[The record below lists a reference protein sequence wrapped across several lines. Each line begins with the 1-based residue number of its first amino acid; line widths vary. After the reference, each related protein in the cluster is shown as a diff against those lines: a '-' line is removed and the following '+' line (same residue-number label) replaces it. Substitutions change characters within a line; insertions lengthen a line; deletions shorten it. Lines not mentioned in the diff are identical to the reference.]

1 MGFPWAEAIGGAAN
15 LGSSALSAYFG
26 WKHQKEAMQNR
37 HQWEVSDM
45 RKAGLNPILSGTGG
59 SGAPGNAPTIVAPDI
74 AGAFKSGAETST
86 QHSEKN
92 LKDALEKQTY
102 VQNSAL
108 QADAGLKRAQ
118 AVASDS
124 SSNLMWSQTKGQEIA
139 NKIQEE
145 NLKQA
150 KFMTQNSAIASEK
163 QKLAFDYMKEHSSA
177 WKFGQW
183 MNLINPFNS
192 TAPITNSAVGAAH
205 LAK

>member
-15 LGSSALSAYFG
+15 IGSSALSAYFG
-26 WKHQKEAMQNR
+26 WKHQKEVMKNR
-37 HQWEVSDM
+37 HQWEVEDM
-45 RKAGLNPILSGTGG
+45 RKAGLNPILSATGG
-59 SGAPGNAPTIVAPDI
+59 SGAPGNAPTIVAPDV
-74 AGAFKSGAETST
+74 AGAMKSGAEAST
-86 QHSEKN
+86 QHSEKS

-118 AVASDS
+118 AVAADS
-124 SSNLMWSQTKGQEIA
+124 SSNLMWSQTKGQEVA

>member
-1 MGFPWAEAIGGAAN
+1 MGFGLSSAVGAVTN
-15 LGSSALSAYFG
+15 LGSSAFASYVN
-26 WKHQKEAMQNR
+26 WKHQKEVMQNR
-37 HQWEVSDM
+37 HQWEVDDM
-45 RKAGLNPILSGTGG
+45 RKAGLNPILSATGG
-59 SGAPGNAPTIVAPDI
+59 SGAGGNAPTIVAPDL
-74 AGAFKSGAETST
+74 AGAMKSGAETET

-118 AVASDS
+118 SVAADS

-150 KFMTQNSAIASEK
+150 QFQTQNSAIAAQK
-163 QKLAFDYMKEHSSA
+163 QRMVFDYMKDHSGA

-192 TAPITNSAVGAAH
+192 SSAAANSAVGAAH

>member
-1 MGFPWAEAIGGAAN
+1 MGFPWAETIGGVFN
-15 LGSSALSAYFG
+15 FGSSALSAYVG

-37 HQWEVSDM
+37 HQWEVEDM
-45 RKAGLNPILSGTGG
+45 RKAGLNPILSAGG
-59 SGAPGNAPTIVAPDI
+59 SGAPGNAPQIVAPDI
-74 AGAFKSGAETST
+74 ASAMKSGAETST

-118 AVASDS
+118 SVAADS

>member
-1 MGFPWAEAIGGAAN
+1 MSGWAAAAGAALN
-15 LGSSALSAYFG
+15 IGSSALSSYFS
-26 WKHQKEAMQNR
+26 WKHQKEVMQNR
-37 HQWEVSDM
+37 HQWEVNDL
-45 RKAGLNPILSGTGG
+45 RKAGLNPILTATGG
-59 SGAPGNAPTIVAPDI
+59 SGAAGNAPIISAPDV
-74 AGAFKSGAETST
+74 AGAMNSAAQADT
-86 QHSEKN
+86 QSSEKK

-102 VQNSAL
+102 IQNSAL
-108 QADAGLKRAQ
+108 QADTGLKRAQ
-118 AVASDS
+118 SVAADS

-150 KFMTQNSAIASEK
+150 QFQTQNSAIAAQK
-163 QKLAFDYMKEHSSA
+163 QKLVFDYMKDHSGA

-192 TAPITNSAVGAAH
+192 SSAAANSAVGAAH

>member
-1 MGFPWAEAIGGAAN
+1 MGFPLAEAIGGAFN

-37 HQWEVSDM
+37 HQWEVADM
-45 RKAGLNPILSGTGG
+45 RKAGLNPILSATGG
-59 SGAPGNAPTIVAPDI
+59 SGAPGNAPQIVAPDL

-118 AVASDS
+118 SVASDS

-150 KFMTQNSAIASEK
+150 KFMTQNSAIASER
-163 QKLAFDYMKEHSSA
+163 QKLVFDYMKEHPGA
-177 WKFGQW
+177 WKFGQF
-183 MNLINPFNS
+183 MQLLNPFGTS
-192 TAPITNSAVGAAH
+192 APVVNSAVGAAH
-205 LAK
+205 LMK

>member
-1 MGFPWAEAIGGAAN
+1 MGFSWSEAIGGAAN
-15 LGSSALSAYFG
+15 LGSSALSAYVG
-26 WKHQKEAMQNR
+26 WKHQKEVMQNR
-37 HQWEVSDM
+37 HQWEVADM
-45 RKAGLNPILSGTGG
+45 RKAGLNPILSATGG
-59 SGAPGNAPTIVAPDI
+59 SGAPGNAPTIVAPDL

-192 TAPITNSAVGAAH
+192 TAPVTNSAVGAAH

>member
-26 WKHQKEAMQNR
+26 WKHQKEVMQNR
-37 HQWEVSDM
+37 HQWEVADM
-45 RKAGLNPILSGTGG
+45 RKAGLNPILSATGG
-59 SGAPGNAPTIVAPDI
+59 SGAPGNAPTIVAPDL

-86 QHSEKN
+86 QHSEKS

-150 KFMTQNSAIASEK
+150 KFMTQNSSISAER
-163 QKLAFDYMKEHSSA
+163 QKMAFDYMKEHSGA
-177 WKFGQW
+177 WSLGQW
-183 MNLINPFNS
+183 MQLLNPFGT
-192 TAPITNSAVGAAH
+192 TAPIVNSAVGAAH

>member
-15 LGSSALSAYFG
+15 LGSSAMAAYFG
-26 WKHQKEAMQNR
+26 WKHQKEVMQNR
-37 HQWEVSDM
+37 HQWEVADM
-45 RKAGLNPILSGTGG
+45 RKAGLNPILSATGG
-59 SGAPGNAPTIVAPDI
+59 SGASGNAPTIVAPDL

-86 QHSEKN
+86 QHSEKS

-150 KFMTQNSAIASEK
+150 KFMTQNSSISAER
-163 QKLAFDYMKEHSSA
+163 QKMAFDYMKEHSGA
-177 WKFGQW
+177 WSLGQW
-183 MNLINPFNS
+183 MQLLNPFGT
-192 TAPITNSAVGAAH
+192 TAPIVNSAVGAAH

>member
-1 MGFPWAEAIGGAAN
+1 MGFSLSEAIGGIAN
-15 LGSSALSAYFG
+15 LGSSAASAYFS

-37 HQWEVSDM
+37 HQWEVNDL
-45 RKAGLNPILSGTGG
+45 RKAGLNPILSAGG
-59 SGAPGNAPTIVAPDI
+59 SGAPGNAPQIVAPDL
-74 AGAFKSGAETST
+74 AGAFKSGAEAST
-86 QHSEKN
+86 QHSEKS

-163 QKLAFDYMKEHSSA
+163 QKLVFDYMKEHSGA

-192 TAPITNSAVGAAH
+192 TAPLTNSAVGAAH

>member
-1 MGFPWAEAIGGAAN
+1 MGFGWAEAIGGAAN
-15 LGSSALSAYFG
+15 FGSSALSSYFS
-26 WKHQKEAMQNR
+26 WKHQKEVMKNR
-37 HQWEVSDM
+37 HQWEVDDL
-45 RKAGLNPILSGTGG
+45 RKAGLNPILSAGG
-59 SGAPGNAPTIVAPDI
+59 SGAAGNAPVISPPDL
-74 AGAFKSGAETST
+74 AGAMKSGAEMST

-118 AVASDS
+118 SVAADS
-124 SSNLMWSQTKGQEIA
+124 SSNLMWSQTKGQEIS

-163 QKLAFDYMKEHSSA
+163 QKLVFDYMKEHSGA

-192 TAPITNSAVGAAH
+192 TAPLTNSAVGAAH

>member
-1 MGFPWAEAIGGAAN
+1 MGFPWAEAIGGVAN

-37 HQWEVSDM
+37 HQWEVADM
-45 RKAGLNPILSGTGG
+45 RKAGLNPILSATGG
-59 SGAPGNAPTIVAPDI
+59 SGTPGNAPPIVAPDL

-118 AVASDS
+118 SVAADS

-192 TAPITNSAVGAAH
+192 TAPLTNSAVGAAH

>member
-1 MGFPWAEAIGGAAN
+1 MGFPWAEAIGGVAN
-15 LGSSALSAYFG
+15 LGSSALSAYVG
-26 WKHQKEAMQNR
+26 WKHQKEVMQNR
-37 HQWEVSDM
+37 HQWEVEDL
-45 RKAGLNPILSGTGG
+45 RKAGLNPILSAGG
-59 SGAPGNAPTIVAPDI
+59 SGASGNAPTIVAPDI
-74 AGAFKSGAETST
+74 AGAMKSGAEAST

-150 KFMTQNSAIASEK
+150 KFMTQNSAIASER
-163 QKLAFDYMKEHSSA
+163 QKLVFDYMKEHSGA

-183 MNLINPFNS
+183 MNLINPFNTS
-192 TAPITNSAVGAAH
+192 SAAANSAVGAAH

>member
-37 HQWEVSDM
+37 HQWEVADM
-45 RKAGLNPILSGTGG
+45 RKAGLNPILSATGG
-59 SGAPGNAPTIVAPDI
+59 SGAPGNAPQIVAPDL

-86 QHSEKN
+86 QHSEKS

-118 AVASDS
+118 SVAADS
-124 SSNLMWSQTKGQEIA
+124 SSNLMWSQTKGQEVA

-192 TAPITNSAVGAAH
+192 TAPLTNSAVGAAH

>member
-1 MGFPWAEAIGGAAN
+1 MGFGWAEAIGGAAN
-15 LGSSALSAYFG
+15 FGSSALSAYVG
-26 WKHQKEAMQNR
+26 WKHQKELMKNR
-37 HQWEVSDM
+37 HQWEVEDM
-45 RKAGLNPILSGTGG
+45 RKAGLNPILSAGG
-59 SGAPGNAPTIVAPDI
+59 SGAPGNAPSVVAPDL
-74 AGAFKSGAETST
+74 AGAMKSGAETST
-86 QHSEKN
+86 QHSEKK

-118 AVASDS
+118 SVAADS
-124 SSNLMWSQTKGQEIA
+124 SSNLMWAQTKGQEVA

-192 TAPITNSAVGAAH
+192 TAPVTNSAIGAAH

>member
-1 MGFPWAEAIGGAAN
+1 MCSSDLFP
-15 LGSSALSAYFG
+15 SHDS
-26 WKHQKEAMQNR
+26 R
-37 HQWEVSDM
+37 EV
-45 RKAGLNPILSGTGG
+45 
-59 SGAPGNAPTIVAPDI
+59 
-74 AGAFKSGAETST
+74 
-86 QHSEKN
+86 
-92 LKDALEKQTY
+92 
-102 VQNSAL
+102 
-108 QADAGLKRAQ
+108 
-118 AVASDS
+118 
-124 SSNLMWSQTKGQEIA
+124 A

-183 MNLINPFNS
+183 MNLINPFNT

>member
-26 WKHQKEAMQNR
+26 WKHQKEVMQNR
-37 HQWEVSDM
+37 HQWEVADM
-45 RKAGLNPILSGTGG
+45 RKAGLNPILSATGG
-59 SGAPGNAPTIVAPDI
+59 SGASGNAPAIVAPDL

-163 QKLAFDYMKEHSSA
+163 QKLVFDYMKEHSGA

>member
-1 MGFPWAEAIGGAAN
+1 MGFGWAEAIGGAAN
-15 LGSSALSAYFG
+15 FGSSALSAYFG
-26 WKHQKEAMQNR
+26 WKHQKEAMKNR
-37 HQWEVSDM
+37 HQWEVEDL
-45 RKAGLNPILSGTGG
+45 RKAGLNPILSAGG
-59 SGAPGNAPTIVAPDI
+59 SGASGNAPPIVAPDL
-74 AGAFKSGAETST
+74 AGAMKSGAETST

-118 AVASDS
+118 SVAADS

-183 MNLINPFNS
+183 MNLINPFNTS
-192 TAPITNSAVGAAH
+192 SAAANSAVGAAH

>member
-1 MGFPWAEAIGGAAN
+1 MAFPWAEAIGGVAN

-26 WKHQKEAMQNR
+26 WKHQKEAMQSR
-37 HQWEVSDM
+37 HQWEVADM
-45 RKAGLNPILSGTGG
+45 RKAGLNPILSATGG
-59 SGAPGNAPTIVAPDI
+59 SGTPGNAPTIVAPDI

-86 QHSEKN
+86 QHSEKS

-118 AVASDS
+118 SVASDS

-163 QKLAFDYMKEHSSA
+163 QKLVFDYMKEHSGA

-192 TAPITNSAVGAAH
+192 TAPVTNSAIGAAH

>member
-1 MGFPWAEAIGGAAN
+1 MGFSLSDAIGGVAN

-26 WKHQKEAMQNR
+26 WKHQKEVMQNR
-37 HQWEVSDM
+37 HQWEVADM
-45 RKAGLNPILSGTGG
+45 RKAGLNPILSATGG

-74 AGAFKSGAETST
+74 AGAMKSSAEAST

-183 MNLINPFNS
+183 MNLINPFNT

>member
-1 MGFPWAEAIGGAAN
+1 MGFLSDAIGGVAN
-15 LGSSALSAYFG
+15 FGSSALSSYVS
-26 WKHQKEAMQNR
+26 WKHQKEVMKNR
-37 HQWEVSDM
+37 HQWEVEDM
-45 RKAGLNPILSGTGG
+45 RKAGLNPILSATGG
-59 SGAPGNAPTIVAPDI
+59 SGVSGNAPQIVAPDI
-74 AGAFKSGAETST
+74 AGAMKSGAETST

-118 AVASDS
+118 SVAADS

-139 NKIQEE
+139 NRIQEE

-163 QKLAFDYMKEHSSA
+163 QKLVFDYMKEHSSA

>member
-1 MGFPWAEAIGGAAN
+1 MGFPWAEAIGGVAN
-15 LGSSALSAYFG
+15 IGSSALSAYFG
-26 WKHQKEAMQNR
+26 WKHQKEVMQNR
-37 HQWEVSDM
+37 HQWEVDDL
-45 RKAGLNPILSGTGG
+45 RKAGLNPILSAIGG

-74 AGAFKSGAETST
+74 AGAMKSGAEAST

-139 NKIQEE
+139 NRIQEE

>member
-1 MGFPWAEAIGGAAN
+1 MGFPWSEAIGGVAN
-15 LGSSALSAYFG
+15 LGSSAMAAYFG

-37 HQWEVSDM
+37 HQWEVADM
-45 RKAGLNPILSGTGG
+45 RKAGLNPILSATGG
-59 SGAPGNAPTIVAPDI
+59 SGAPGNAPTIVAPDL
-74 AGAFKSGAETST
+74 AGAMKSGAEAST
-86 QHSEKN
+86 QRSEKS

-118 AVASDS
+118 SVASDS

-150 KFMTQNSAIASEK
+150 KFMTQNSAIASER
-163 QKLAFDYMKEHSSA
+163 QKLVFDYLKDHPGA
-177 WKFGQW
+177 WKFGQF
-183 MNLINPFNS
+183 MQLLNPFGTS
-192 TAPITNSAVGAAH
+192 APVVNSAVGAAH
-205 LAK
+205 LMK

>member
-1 MGFPWAEAIGGAAN
+1 MGFPWSEAIGGAFN
-15 LGSSALSAYFG
+15 LGSSAVSAYFS
-26 WKHQKEAMQNR
+26 WKHQKEVMQNR
-37 HQWEVSDM
+37 HQWEVADM
-45 RKAGLNPILSGTGG
+45 RKAGLNPILSATGG
-59 SGAPGNAPTIVAPDI
+59 SGAAGNAPVIQAPDI
-74 AGAFKSGAETST
+74 AGAMKSGAETST

-118 AVASDS
+118 SVAADS

-163 QKLAFDYMKEHSSA
+163 QKLVFDYMKEHSSA

-192 TAPITNSAVGAAH
+192 SGSMTNSAVGAAR

>member
-1 MGFPWAEAIGGAAN
+1 MGFPWSEAIGGIAN
-15 LGSSALSAYFG
+15 LGSSAASAYFS

-37 HQWEVSDM
+37 HQWEVADM
-45 RKAGLNPILSGTGG
+45 RKAGLNPILSATGG
-59 SGAPGNAPTIVAPDI
+59 SGTPGNASPIVAPDL

-86 QHSEKN
+86 QHSEKS

-150 KFMTQNSAIASEK
+150 KFMTQNSAISSER
-163 QKLAFDYMKEHSSA
+163 QKMVFDYMKEHSGA
-177 WKFGQW
+177 WSLGQW
-183 MNLINPFNS
+183 LQLLNPFG
-192 TAPITNSAVGAAH
+192 TGAPVVNSAVGAAH

>member
-1 MGFPWAEAIGGAAN
+1 MGFPWTDAIGGALN
-15 LGSSALSAYFG
+15 LASSAASAYTS
-26 WKHQKEAMQNR
+26 WKHQKEVMQNR
-37 HQWEVSDM
+37 HQWEVADM
-45 RKAGLNPILSGTGG
+45 RKAGLNPILSATGG
-59 SGAPGNAPTIVAPDI
+59 SGAGGNAPTIVAPDL
-74 AGAFKSGAETST
+74 AAAMKSGAEAST
-86 QHSEKN
+86 QHSEKS

-163 QKLAFDYMKEHSSA
+163 QKLVFDYMKEHSSA

-192 TAPITNSAVGAAH
+192 TAPLTNSAVGAAH

>member
-1 MGFPWAEAIGGAAN
+1 MGFGWAEAIGGAAN
-15 LGSSALSAYFG
+15 FGSSALSAYVG
-26 WKHQKEAMQNR
+26 WKHQKEVMKNR
-37 HQWEVSDM
+37 HQWEVEDL
-45 RKAGLNPILSGTGG
+45 RKAGLNPILSAGG
-59 SGAPGNAPTIVAPDI
+59 SGASGNAPTIVAPDI
-74 AGAFKSGAETST
+74 AGAMKSGAEAST

-150 KFMTQNSAIASEK
+150 KFMTQNSAIASER
-163 QKLAFDYMKEHSSA
+163 QKLVFDYMKEHSGA

-192 TAPITNSAVGAAH
+192 TAPVTNSAIGAAH

>member
-1 MGFPWAEAIGGAAN
+1 MGFGWAEAIGGAVN
-15 LGSSALSAYFG
+15 FGSSALSAYVG
-26 WKHQKEAMQNR
+26 WKHQKDVMKNR
-37 HQWEVSDM
+37 HQWEVEDLK
-45 RKAGLNPILSGTGG
+45 KAGLNPILSAGG
-59 SGAPGNAPTIVAPDI
+59 QGASGNASAIVPPDI
-74 AGAFKSGAETST
+74 AGAMEAGARTDT
-86 QHSEKN
+86 QHSEKS
-92 LKDALEKQTY
+92 LKDALKDQTY

-118 AVASDS
+118 SVAADS

-150 KFMTQNSAIASEK
+150 KFMTQNSAISSEK
-163 QKLAFDYMKEHSSA
+163 QKMVFDYMKDHKSA
-177 WKFGQW
+177 WSFGQW

-192 TAPITNSAVGAAH
+192 TAPVTNSAVGAAH

>member
-26 WKHQKEAMQNR
+26 WKHQKEVMQNR
-37 HQWEVSDM
+37 HQWEVADM
-45 RKAGLNPILSGTGG
+45 RKAGLNPILSATGG
-59 SGAPGNAPTIVAPDI
+59 SGAPGNAPTIVAPDL
-74 AGAFKSGAETST
+74 AGAFKSGAEAST
-86 QHSEKN
+86 QRSEKS

-150 KFMTQNSAIASEK
+150 KFMTQNSAISSER
-163 QKLAFDYMKEHSSA
+163 QKLVFDYMKEHPGA
-177 WKFGQW
+177 WKFGQF
-183 MNLINPFNS
+183 MQLLNPFGTS
-192 TAPITNSAVGAAH
+192 APVVNSAVGAAH

>member
-1 MGFPWAEAIGGAAN
+1 MGFPWAEAIGGIAN
-15 LGSSALSAYFG
+15 LGSSAASAYFS

-37 HQWEVSDM
+37 HQWEVEDL
-45 RKAGLNPILSGTGG
+45 RKAGLNPILSAGG
-59 SGAPGNAPTIVAPDI
+59 SGASGNAPPIVAPDI
-74 AGAFKSGAETST
+74 AGAMKSGAEAST

-163 QKLAFDYMKEHSSA
+163 QKLVFDYMKEHSGA

>member
-26 WKHQKEAMQNR
+26 WKHQKEVMQNR
-37 HQWEVSDM
+37 HQWEVADM
-45 RKAGLNPILSGTGG
+45 RKAGLNPILSATGG
-59 SGAPGNAPTIVAPDI
+59 SGAPGNAPTIVAPDL

-118 AVASDS
+118 AVAADS
-124 SSNLMWSQTKGQEIA
+124 SSNLMWSQTKGQEVA

-192 TAPITNSAVGAAH
+192 TAPLTNSAVGAAH

>member
-1 MGFPWAEAIGGAAN
+1 MGFPWSEAIGGIAN
-15 LGSSALSAYFG
+15 LGSSAASAYFS

-37 HQWEVSDM
+37 HQWEVEDL
-45 RKAGLNPILSGTGG
+45 RKSGLNPILSAGG
-59 SGAPGNAPTIVAPDI
+59 QGASGNAPVIVPPDI
-74 AGAFKSGAETST
+74 AGAMEAGARTDT
-86 QHSEKN
+86 QRSEKS

-150 KFMTQNSAIASEK
+150 KFMTQNSAIAAEK
-163 QKLAFDYMKEHSSA
+163 QKMVFDYMRDHSSA

-183 MNLINPFNS
+183 MGLVNPFNNTS
-192 TAPITNSAVGAAH
+192 SAATSAVGAAR

>member
-1 MGFPWAEAIGGAAN
+1 MSGWAAAAGAALN
-15 LGSSALSAYFG
+15 IGSSALSSYYS
-26 WKHQKEAMQNR
+26 WKHQKEVMQNR
-37 HQWEVSDM
+37 HQWEVDDL
-45 RKAGLNPILSGTGG
+45 RKAGLNPILSATGG
-59 SGAPGNAPTIVAPDI
+59 SGAAGNAPIISAPDV
-74 AGAFKSGAETST
+74 AGAMNSAAQADT
-86 QHSEKN
+86 QSSEKK

-118 AVASDS
+118 SVAADS

-150 KFMTQNSAIASEK
+150 QFQTQNSAIAAQK
-163 QKLAFDYMKEHSSA
+163 QRMVFDYMKDHSGA

-192 TAPITNSAVGAAH
+192 SSAAANSAVGAAH

>member
-1 MGFPWAEAIGGAAN
+1 MGFLSQAIGGALN
-15 LGSSALSAYFG
+15 VGSSALSAYYG
-26 WKHQKEAMQNR
+26 WKHQKEVMQNR
-37 HQWEVSDM
+37 HQWEVNDL
-45 RKAGLNPILSGTGG
+45 RKSGLNPILSAIGG
-59 SGAPGNAPTIVAPDI
+59 SGASGNAPVISAPDV
-74 AGAFKSGAETST
+74 AGAMNSASQADT
-86 QHSEKN
+86 QSSEKK

-118 AVASDS
+118 SVAADS
-124 SSNLMWSQTKGQEIA
+124 SSNLIWSQTKGQEIA

-163 QKLAFDYMKEHSSA
+163 QKLVFDYMKEHFSA

-192 TAPITNSAVGAAH
+192 SSAAANSAVGAAH

>member
-1 MGFPWAEAIGGAAN
+1 MGFGWAEAIGGAAN
-15 LGSSALSAYFG
+15 FGSSALSSYVN
-26 WKHQKEAMQNR
+26 WKHQKQVMQNR
-37 HQWEVSDM
+37 HQWEVEDM
-45 RKAGLNPILSGTGG
+45 RKAGLNPILSATGG
-59 SGAPGNAPTIVAPDI
+59 SGAAGNAPVISPPDI
-74 AGAFKSGAETST
+74 AGAMKSGAETST

-118 AVASDS
+118 SVAADS

-150 KFMTQNSAIASEK
+150 QFMTQNSAIASEK
-163 QKLAFDYMKEHSSA
+163 QKLVFDYMKEHSGA